1 MGTRSGLWPG
11 VTLGGPSAWGPGVT
25 LGSSGH
31 HQGPVHI
38 PGGAHGGTGGGIPV
52 GWGCVTCP
60 QLSLRAGALPAMC
73 PLCRGSHGGGDIG
86 VPSTRGCALSTAWD
100 LLSLFPGVTRVSPG
114 FGDMLGRRGGGTSG
128 SPQPGDLSL
137 LWLEVTW
144 RGSCVPL
151 AWGHGLGAAGDPV
164 SLSGVT
170 VGGGVGGP
178 FVLEMRSEDSWGP
191 CVPLWGD
198 MGGMGFPLIWGQV
211 LGTVGT
217 LCPIG

>member
-1 MGTRSGLWPG
+1 MAWGDTGGSLSLGTRGDTGVLWASPRTCPHPRGGTRGHWGGNPCGLGMCDVSPAVPEGWGTASDVSPLPG
-11 VTLGGPSAWGPGVT
+11 VTW
-25 LGSSGH
+25 
-31 HQGPVHI
+31 
-38 PGGAHGGTGGGIPV
+38 
-52 GWGCVTCP
+52 
-60 QLSLRAGALPAMC
+60 
-73 PLCRGSHGGGDIG
+73 GGDIG

-114 FGDMLGRRGGGTSG
+114 FGDMLGRRGGGTLG